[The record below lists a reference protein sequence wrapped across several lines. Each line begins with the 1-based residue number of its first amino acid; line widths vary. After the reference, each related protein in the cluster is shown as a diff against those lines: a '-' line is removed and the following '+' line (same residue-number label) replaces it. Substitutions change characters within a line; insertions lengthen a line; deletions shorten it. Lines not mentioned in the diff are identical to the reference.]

1 MSGST
6 EETTQ
11 IVHSQFFLG
20 PLEKNGL
27 KGMKVQKDS
36 YHQKNNWG
44 NPPYLDASPGKIT
57 THGDFAKHRASLRG
71 DLGPFHS
78 LQARDNEGDDSK
90 TSKVQMFIENKSGF
104 QWVSENLEVLFT
116 PTHSHT
122 TPTHSHMTFAAQN

>member
-1 MSGST
+1 MKCRADWESVRFLKQIMWECVGVRGST
-6 EETTQ
+6 EDRAQ

-20 PLEKNGL
+20 PLEKNDL
-27 KGMKVQKDS
+27 KDMKVQKVS

-90 TSKVQMFIENKSGF
+90 T
-104 QWVSENLEVLFT
+104 
-116 PTHSHT
+116 PTV
-122 TPTHSHMTFAAQN
+122 